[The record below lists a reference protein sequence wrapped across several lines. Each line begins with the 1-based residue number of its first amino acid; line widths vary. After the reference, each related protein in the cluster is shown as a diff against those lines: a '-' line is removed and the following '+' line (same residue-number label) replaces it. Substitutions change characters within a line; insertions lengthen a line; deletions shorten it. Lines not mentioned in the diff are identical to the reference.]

1 MRAKGGGLT
10 VEDPDDLGRV
20 IMIDE
25 QYQLPDA
32 VKTVVETPSSLANDS
47 QLH

>member
-1 MRAKGGGLT
+1 M
-10 VEDPDDLGRV
+10 DPDEVGPSDDPLV
-20 IMIDE
+20 ILNE
-25 QYQLPDA
+25 QASMPEA